1 MRREG
6 LIIQAEMQVLKICC
20 DEMGV
25 LWLNSPVNPSFFMK
39 KPWIF
44 ALLAL
49 VVGALGGFISG
60 KNMASG
66 NAPSAAEKQGAV
78 RDKVAV
84 ERSTFGA
91 SRQNARAKRPL
102 NIGQISSMPGST
114 QRVQA
119 MLDFYSNLS
128 ISQFEREA
136 GKLDQ
141 LPMNERLLA
150 SFLLFG
156 RWAELDPTAAMA
168 YSGSM
173 GFGGMFV
180 KPTILRGWASVDPT
194 AAAAYLADHP
204 REFAMMGAQG
214 GGPMSGRGGASI
226 IASEWARKDP
236 AAAMTWA
243 KSLGDGRAEA
253 ISAVV
258 EQVAKLDPTK
268 ASQMLAGI
276 GGDDV
281 SEAFQSVARFYG
293 AKNFEEAQAW
303 INSLPLEQ
311 RDDALAAAIGGLS
324 SDDAAAAAVAQVR
337 LMSQGAAKD
346 RVVAEVVGDIARDD
360 PKWAADFLKEQ
371 GSDEAKRMSMR
382 ELMSSWVNKD
392 AANALSYAFAL
403 EAGDVRDSAL
413 QAYVMT
419 NSAADPSQVI
429 LVAENIQDE
438 GERIRS
444 MSIAATRWMREDA
457 AAARVY
463 VEESQL
469 LPEADKNRI
478 LNGGGW
484 FGGRFGGQRGAGAGG
499 SR

>member
-1 MRREG
+1 
-6 LIIQAEMQVLKICC
+6 
-20 DEMGV
+20 MGGSHF
-25 LWLNSPVNPSFFMK
+25 NFMK
-39 KPWIF
+39 KPWMF

-49 VVGALGGFISG
+49 ALGAIGGFITGQNIQSE
-60 KNMASG
+60 KEKARSSSKEQ
-66 NAPSAAEKQGAV
+66 NAGPAKAKQGA
-78 RDKVAV
+78 RLESATGRENK
-84 ERSTFGA
+84 
-91 SRQNARAKRPL
+91 RAKRPTS
-102 NIGQISSMPGST
+102 ISQISGTPGST

-119 MLDFYSNLS
+119 MLDFYADLS
-128 ISQFEREA
+128 PSQFEREA

-156 RWAELDPTAAMA
+156 RWAELDPTAAMGF
-168 YSGSM
+168 SGSM

-180 KPTILRGWASVDPT
+180 KPTILQGWASVDP
-194 AAAAYLADHP
+194 AGAAAYLAANQ
-204 REFAMMGAQG
+204 REFSMMGY
-214 GGPMSGRGGASI
+214 GGPAGGRGGVSI
-226 IASEWARKDP
+226 IGSEWARHNP
-236 AAAMTWA
+236 AAAMAWA
-243 KSLGDGRAEA
+243 SSLGEGRTEA

-258 EQVAKLDPTK
+258 GEVAKLYPAK
-268 ASQMLAGI
+268 ASKMLAGMS
-276 GGDDV
+276 GADFTD
-281 SEAFQSVARFYG
+281 AFRSVATSYG

-303 INSLPLEQ
+303 IKSLQAGQQDE
-311 RDDALAAAIGGLS
+311 ALASAIGGLS
-324 SDDAAAAAVAQVR
+324 SDDAAAAATAQVK

-346 RVVAEVVGDIARDD
+346 RAVAEVVGDIARDD
-360 PKWAADFLKEQ
+360 PKYAAEFLQDQ
-371 GSDEAKRMSMR
+371 GGDEAKRLSMR

-392 AANALSYAFAL
+392 APNALAYAFAL

-419 NSAADPSQVI
+419 NTAADPSQVI

-463 VEESQL
+463 VEQSQIFSE
-469 LPEADKNRI
+469 PDKNRI

-484 FGGRFGGQRGAGAGG
+484 FGGRFWGQRGAGGG
-499 SR
+499 CSR

>member
-1 MRREG
+1 
-6 LIIQAEMQVLKICC
+6 
-20 DEMGV
+20 MGG
-25 LWLNSPVNPSFFMK
+25 SHCIFMK
-39 KPWIF
+39 KPWMF

-49 VVGALGGFISG
+49 ALGALGGFITGQNIQSEKEKAG
-60 KNMASG
+60 SSSKEQ
-66 NAPSAAEKQGAV
+66 SAAPAKAKQGA
-78 RDKVAV
+78 RNESGIARETK
-84 ERSTFGA
+84 
-91 SRQNARAKRPL
+91 RAKRPTS
-102 NIGQISSMPGST
+102 ISQISGTQGST

-119 MLDFYSNLS
+119 MLDFYADLS
-128 ISQFEREA
+128 PSQFEREA

-156 RWAELDPTAAMA
+156 RWAELDPTAAMGF
-168 YSGSM
+168 SGSM

-180 KPTILRGWASVDPT
+180 KPTILQGWASVDP
-194 AAAAYLADHP
+194 AGAAAYLAANP
-204 REFAMMGAQG
+204 REFSMMGY
-214 GGPMSGRGGASI
+214 GGPAGGRGGVSI
-226 IASEWARKDP
+226 IGSEWARQNP
-236 AAAMTWA
+236 AAAMAWA
-243 KSLGDGRAEA
+243 SSLGEERTEA

-258 EQVAKLDPTK
+258 GEVAKLDPAK
-268 ASQMLAGI
+268 ASKMLAGMS
-276 GGDDV
+276 GEDFTD
-281 SEAFQSVARFYG
+281 AFRNVARSYG

-303 INSLPLEQ
+303 IKSLPADQQDE
-311 RDDALAAAIGGLS
+311 ALASAIGGLS
-324 SDDAAAAAVAQVR
+324 SDDAAAAAAAQVK

-346 RVVAEVVGDIARDD
+346 RAVAEVVGDIARDD
-360 PKWAADFLKEQ
+360 PKYAAEFLQDQ
-371 GSDEAKRMSMR
+371 GGDDAKRLSMR

-392 AANALSYAFAL
+392 APNALAYAFAL

-413 QAYVMT
+413 QAYVMANT
-419 NSAADPSQVI
+419 AADPSQVI

-463 VEESQL
+463 VEQSEIFSES
-469 LPEADKNRI
+469 DKNRI

-484 FGGRFGGQRGAGAGG
+484 FGGRFGGQRGAGVGG